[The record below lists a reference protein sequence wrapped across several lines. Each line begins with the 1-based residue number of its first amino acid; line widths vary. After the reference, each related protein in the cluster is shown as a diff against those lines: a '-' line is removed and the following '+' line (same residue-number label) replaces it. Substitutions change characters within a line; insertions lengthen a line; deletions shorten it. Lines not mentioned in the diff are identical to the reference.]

1 MIPFALAFV
10 AGAKLFLSMY
20 TGYTEQRGRDSF
32 MERTLI
38 IVKPDGVQRGLI
50 SEVLGRFEKRGLRI
64 VGLKL
69 IQVDDALARQH
80 YAEHEGKPFFDGLVS
95 YITSGPVV
103 VGVLEGPSAV
113 SAVRK
118 TVGATKPQDAEAGT
132 IRGDLGITIGRNLV
146 HASDSVESG
155 QRESAIFFQEAE
167 LISYSRSLD
176 QWIFEE

>member
-1 MIPFALAFV
+1 MSV
-10 AGAKLFLSMY
+10 
-20 TGYTEQRGRDSF
+20 
-32 MERTLI
+32 ERTLI

-50 SEVLGRFEKRGLRI
+50 SEVLGRFEKRGLKI

-69 IQVDDALARQH
+69 MQVDEDLAKRH
-80 YAEHEGKPFFDGLVS
+80 YAEHEGKPFFDGLVG
-95 YITSGPVV
+95 YITSAPVV

-118 TVGATKPQDAEAGT
+118 TVGATKPQEAEAGT

-155 QRESAIFFQEAE
+155 KRETSIFFNDNE
-167 LISYSRSLD
+167 LLSYGRDLD

>member
-1 MIPFALAFV
+1 
-10 AGAKLFLSMY
+10 
-20 TGYTEQRGRDSF
+20 

-50 SEVLGRFEKRGLRI
+50 SEVLGRFEKRGLKI

-69 IQVDDALARQH
+69 MQIDRSLAEQH
-80 YAEHEGKPFFDGLVS
+80 YGEHKGKPFFDGLVS

-118 TVGATKPQDAEAGT
+118 TVGATKPQEAEAGT

-155 QRESAIFFQEAE
+155 ERETSIFFQESE
-167 LISYSRSLD
+167 LISYDRSLD

>member
-1 MIPFALAFV
+1 
-10 AGAKLFLSMY
+10 
-20 TGYTEQRGRDSF
+20 

-69 IQVDDALARQH
+69 MQVTEDLAKQH
-80 YAEHEGKPFFDGLVS
+80 YAEHEGKPFFNGLVS
-95 YITSGPVV
+95 YITSCPVV
-103 VGVLEGPSAV
+103 VGVVEGPSAI

-118 TVGATKPQDAEAGT
+118 TVGATKPQEADPGT

-146 HASDSVESG
+146 HASDG
-155 QRESAIFFQEAE
+155 GDAAQREISIFFNDNE
-167 LISYSRSLD
+167 LFSYDRALD
-176 QWIFEE
+176 QWIFED